1 MTLRKAYRIMS
12 MRSKY
17 EVEEPVP
24 RSKCVTCLCVS
35 WKVFSCVF
43 SHVTLIAVVVAYC
56 VFGAV
61 LFEKLESEHEEKV
74 SRNIVNY
81 YLGIK
86 GGLLGVISQLCGK
99 ERSQEVIDPQTS
111 SK

>member
-1 MTLRKAYRIMS
+1 MTLRKANRIMS

-74 SRNIVNY
+74 SRNY
-81 YLGIK
+81 YFGINV
-86 GGLLGVISQLCGK
+86 GSNCSV
-99 ERSQEVIDPQTS
+99 V
-111 SK
+111 